1 MRRPAAVRVL
11 AVSGRPLDGLGGAE
25 RSLAR
30 LCGALARRCRVT
42 ILAPGNRLPMP
53 SDPEAPLE
61 IRSYPDGPDDEG
73 LDAALNALPGDGDP
87 PEIIYLPDKAAIK
100 RPERLARLR
109 RRCPSAR
116 VVFKESTDGKLLKL
130 LDRMD
135 GPAARAVVDAIDS
148 VVCVSSAI
156 ESRFRADGRFADRLV
171 RIPNGVDTARFSPVS
186 PQRRRAIRQTLSL
199 PDHQPVCLFAGR
211 FADKK
216 NLDVIYGAWL
226 TGEKKWGRWA
236 ALVLVGAPHK
246 PYDEEIIRLMTETL
260 QTIRVVGPFR
270 RDDEMVQWMR
280 AADVFLA
287 PTSREGLS
295 NAFLEACSCGLYPVV
310 STASGYGDVITDE
323 TVGIRVEER
332 NTSDVIRALDRIRRD
347 PETFRERGRTRTRAA
362 AVDGFDLDRVAD
374 AYLALFKRL
383 TS

>member
-1 MRRPAAVRVL
+1 MKVL

-30 LCGALARRCRVT
+30 LCGALSRRCRVT
-42 ILAPGNRLPMP
+42 ILAPGDRLPMP
-53 SDPEAPLE
+53 FDPEAPLE
-61 IRSYPDGPDDEG
+61 IRSYPDHPDGEG
-73 LDAALNALPGDGDP
+73 LDAALDVLPGDGEP
-87 PEIIYLPDKAAIK
+87 PGIIYLPDKAAIK

-109 RRCPSAR
+109 RRWPSAR

-156 ESRFRADGRFADRLV
+156 ESRFAADGRFADRLV

-186 PQRRRAIRQTLSL
+186 PQRRRAIRNALGL
-199 PDHQPVCLFAGR
+199 PAHRPVCLFAGR

-226 TGEKKWGRWA
+226 TGERQWGRWA
-236 ALVLVGAPHK
+236 TLVLVGAPHK
-246 PYDEEIIRLMTETL
+246 PYDEEILRLMTETL
-260 QTIRVVGPFR
+260 ETIRVVGPFR

-310 STASGYGDVITDE
+310 STASGYGDVISDE
-323 TVGIRVEER
+323 TVGIQVEER

-347 PETFRERGRTRTRAA
+347 PETFRDRGRTLTRAA
-362 AVDGFDLDRVAD
+362 VVDGFDLDRVAD
-374 AYLALFKRL
+374 AYLDLFRRL
-383 TS
+383 TP